1 MATKQQIIDYLTA
14 NPNLSDAELVAYMAQ
29 NQISPAQLAE
39 ASGAPVGQISA
50 QIGATIPNGQTIQLG
65 DTIVQPVYQV
75 TGSGDSEQIG
85 GIQNVITYKADENK
99 AGGAYT
105 QYTPTGEVERT
116 GEQQK
121 VKSGL
126 KEFALGA
133 GLLFGLPSLLNA
145 GAGVAGTAG
154 TAGMSAAELAQL
166 DLALGGAGGSA
177 GATSLANALATGAN
191 VGTLTN
197 LTGGS
202 GAGLLSGAG
211 STLSNAE
218 LALRCRLYSF

>member
-14 NPNLSDAELVAYMAQ
+14 NPNLSDAQLVAYMAQ

-75 TGSGDSEQIG
+75 SGSGDSEQVG

-99 AGGAYT
+99 TGGAYT

-116 GEQQK
+116 VPPYRIIFLARPSPGRTK
-121 VKSGL
+121 GRPSGSCGIPYHHFITL
-126 KEFALGA
+126 YI
-133 GLLFGLPSLLNA
+133 LFIQPPTIKKL
-145 GAGVAGTAG
+145 
-154 TAGMSAAELAQL
+154 
-166 DLALGGAGGSA
+166 
-177 GATSLANALATGAN
+177 
-191 VGTLTN
+191 
-197 LTGGS
+197 
-202 GAGLLSGAG
+202 LLSD
-211 STLSNAE
+211 
-218 LALRCRLYSF
+218 